1 MKNNFFLGLPTLP
14 ESFLSRNVDSNTI
27 ELFWEHSEEVDLYV
41 MLVNYLGPCTPT
53 TQSILVEG
61 SDRAI
66 NLTGLRNGGEYS
78 VTIFSINSVGRSSG
92 SISISDTVTTDPTS
106 K

>member
-1 MKNNFFLGLPTLP
+1 M
-14 ESFLSRNVDSNTI
+14 EI
-27 ELFWEHSEEVDLYV
+27 FWEHSEEVDLYM
-41 MLVNYLGPCTPT
+41 MLENYRGPCTPT

-66 NLTGLRNGGEYS
+66 NLTGLQEGSEYS

-92 SISISDTVTTDPTS
+92 SISIPDIVITDPTS
-106 K
+106 ELMTSIHCIQIL